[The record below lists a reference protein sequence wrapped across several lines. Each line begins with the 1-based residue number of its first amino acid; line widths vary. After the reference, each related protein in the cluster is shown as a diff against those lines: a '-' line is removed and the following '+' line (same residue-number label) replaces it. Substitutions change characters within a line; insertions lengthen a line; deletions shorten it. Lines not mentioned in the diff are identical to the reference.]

1 MQMIEVLIDQVGV
14 FLQVGV
20 QPLHDEADGV
30 SVQLGAQ
37 ELGKHLRGC
46 GGQQVS
52 TGTCVSTAASCVQS
66 LAKLIGIGG
75 LEVDGDVRS
84 SAAGL
89 WARNGWRFL
98 VTLNLRK
105 KMVDEVN
112 LQWTHGKGFVGK
124 ALNFDERWKCI
135 LSFKSP
141 NFIQY

>member
-89 WARNGWRFL
+89 
-98 VTLNLRK
+98 
-105 KMVDEVN
+105 
-112 LQWTHGKGFVGK
+112 
-124 ALNFDERWKCI
+124 
-135 LSFKSP
+135 
-141 NFIQY
+141 